1 MTGYVKG
8 ARVRLVMR
16 SIGTI
21 QDEVLA
27 ARLSDYLFSLSIES
41 DVEAVGDDGWA
52 VWVRDEDELERA
64 GEEYRGFLASPDAAI
79 YMEAGSHAEERRHQA
94 RRDEAAHN
102 KRLHDRNRSFSGSM
116 LGHAPLTMV
125 LMSISVFVAIISSLG
140 KNTEI
145 LQGLFIAEY
154 SIEGGFVVF
163 NRSLSEITSGQVWR
177 IITPIFIHFG
187 LMHIVFNML
196 WLKDLGMMIER
207 ALGLWKLLLLVLV
220 SAALSNLAQFSVAG
234 PSFGGM
240 SGVVYA
246 LLAFCWIRG
255 RLDLTSGL
263 FVRRETVLVMGI
275 WFFLCLFGV
284 MGNIANT
291 VHTVGMGVGGLWGYV
306 SARRVN
312 ARR

>member
-1 MTGYVKG
+1 
-8 ARVRLVMR
+8 MR

-21 QDEVLA
+21 EEEALA
-27 ARLSDYLFSLSIES
+27 GRFSDYLFSLSIES
-41 DVEAVGDDGWA
+41 DVEAAGDDGWA
-52 VWVRDEDELERA
+52 VWVRDEDELARA
-64 GEEYRGFLASPDAAI
+64 AEEYRQFLTSPDSTI
-79 YMEAGSHAEERRHQA
+79 YMEAGAEAEERRRRM

-102 KRLHDRNRSFSGSM
+102 KRHHDRDRAFSGSV
-116 LGHAPLTMV
+116 LGHAPLTMA

-140 KNTEI
+140 KNTDI
-145 LQGLFIAEY
+145 LQGLFIAKY
-154 SIEGGFVVF
+154 TVEGGFIVF

-177 IITPIFIHFG
+177 IVTPIFIHFG

-196 WLKDLGMMIER
+196 WLKDLGMMIEQ
-207 ALGLWKLLLLVLV
+207 ALGRWKLLLLVLI
-220 SAALSNLAQFSVAG
+220 SAALSNLAQFSVSG

-246 LLAFCWIRG
+246 MLAFCWIRG
-255 RLDLTSGL
+255 KLDVTSGL

-284 MGNIANT
+284 IGNIANT
-291 VHTVGMGVGGLWGYV
+291 VHTVGMGVGGLCGYV